1 MYRKLKAVFEF
12 ILKNDVVSRLSG
24 RRFGRESVTA
34 SHHHRPY
41 HHIAVAGII
50 NKEPRTIVPIRGRTL
65 DSVTLECSAISASPL
80 YP

>member
-12 ILKNDVVSRLSG
+12 ILKNDVVSRLLG

-34 SHHHRPY
+34 SHHRPY

-50 NKEPRTIVPIRGRTL
+50 NKELRTIVPIRGRTL